1 MSLGSQLG
9 YPPRAWLIIETTLTL
24 VAWEDQLKEVTSRD
38 QLHQF
43 IQSSSAPALP
53 PRLTRRPQHS
63 TTPTSSLKSMSATK
77 KDPLSL
83 LRDFTISKKPI
94 TLISSSGNLATELTD
109 ASDVV
114 FADDK
119 QTFTFPRTTPTAYR
133 RGNSDET
140 YTLETLLF
148 LLQRANQSVA
158 EYSLE
163 GAQKGIPIVSILDKR
178 LVLDY
183 LTGVTATS
191 ANIVYQSS
199 EQSKLLTVG
208 LTNLS
213 LETLCAQSG

>member
-1 MSLGSQLG
+1 MSLENQLG
-9 YPPRAWLIIETTLTL
+9 YSPNAWLISETTLSL
-24 VAWEDQLKEVTSRD
+24 VAWEDQLKEVTFRD

-43 IQSSSAPALP
+43 IQSSSALP
-53 PRLTRRPQHS
+53 PRLTRLFQHS

-191 ANIVYQSS
+191 ANIVYQPS
-199 EQSKLLTVG
+199 EQSKLSTVG
-208 LTNLS
+208 LTNPS
-213 LETLCAQSG
+213 LETRCARGG